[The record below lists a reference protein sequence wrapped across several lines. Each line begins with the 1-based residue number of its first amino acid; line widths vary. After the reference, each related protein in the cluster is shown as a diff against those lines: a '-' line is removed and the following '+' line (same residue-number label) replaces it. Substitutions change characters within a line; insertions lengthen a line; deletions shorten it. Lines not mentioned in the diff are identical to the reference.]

1 MADHGCCSFSSI
13 FGIML
18 TLGVALFAPATA
30 RSVEFSTEMIN
41 GQPAT
46 ICRVNV
52 KEERLQLFL
61 QDEARRPL
69 KSFDGI
75 NQWLAKRNQK
85 LLFGMNA
92 GMYHSDL
99 SPVGLYVHEGREL
112 TPLNLADDHGN
123 FFMKP
128 NGVFAVTTTGAHV
141 VESSQYPKLPEKV
154 LLATQSGP
162 LLVIDGKIHPKFKP
176 GSEFRLGRNGVG
188 VPSPDIAVFAIIET
202 PVNLYDFAVFFRDV
216 LKCPNALYFD
226 GTVSSLH
233 SPKLGRND
241 KLIDLGPVIGIVE

>member
-1 MADHGCCSFSSI
+1 MAPSLGCSSLCSY
-13 FGIML
+13 MC
-18 TLGVALFAPATA
+18 ALVVGATA
-30 RSVEFSTEMIN
+30 YLTAEARGVEFSTSTIN
-41 GQPAT
+41 GQQVT
-46 ICRVNV
+46 VCRVSI
-52 KEERLQLFL
+52 KEEKLELFL
-61 QDEARRPL
+61 NDDAGRPL

-75 NQWLAKRNQK
+75 NQWLSKRKQK

-92 GMYHSDL
+92 GMYHGDL
-99 SPVGLYVHEGREL
+99 SPVGLYVHESREL

-141 VESSQYPKLPEKV
+141 VESSQYPKLPGKV

-188 VPSPDIAVFAIIET
+188 VPSPDVAVFVIIET
-202 PVNLYDFAVFFRDV
+202 PVNLYDLAVFFRDV

-233 SPKLGRND
+233 SPKIGRND
-241 KLIDLGPVIGIVE
+241 KLIDLGRVIGIVE